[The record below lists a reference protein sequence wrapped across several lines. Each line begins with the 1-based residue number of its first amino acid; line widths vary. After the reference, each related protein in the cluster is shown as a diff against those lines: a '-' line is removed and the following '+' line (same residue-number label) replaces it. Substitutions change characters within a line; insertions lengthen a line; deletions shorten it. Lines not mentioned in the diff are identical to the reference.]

1 MKPLVGCVSMALL
14 LLAAGCSDAGL
25 LEVDTAQ
32 DLFSDGSSDR
42 WIVGDTLAAAAVM
55 KGEARVLFMG
65 QGTFSPFIVD
75 CVDPE
80 NFADSRGE
88 VTGRFFFLDDFQGS
102 IVLTRCT
109 VDDEGGEA
117 FNGSWSFISEKGKDE
132 IRGTFSMTM
141 EGRIVELTHRIRG
154 GTGRFADAKGW
165 FRSHGTIDEETGT
178 GRFYSK
184 GVISPPLDIEH
195 LDFYAEFSV
204 IPDTA
209 AGGFPCVDRQ
219 SELVPEAFRA
229 VRSEVVGVAMHLGR
243 TTGSFNTDLC
253 GVNADGSVASRG
265 EFVFMNARGDAIRGS
280 YIRVPQGDREVTE
293 HLVRGGEGRFAGAE
307 GTLQSNWMLDP
318 ETGAGTLTVEG
329 TITRLRGR

>member
-1 MKPLVGCVSMALL
+1 MLFVGY
-14 LLAAGCSDAGL
+14 
-25 LEVDTAQ
+25 
-32 DLFSDGSSDR
+32 
-42 WIVGDTLAAAAVM
+42 
-55 KGEARVLFMG
+55 
-65 QGTFSPFIVD
+65 GTFSPFIVD
-75 CVDPE
+75 CVDLE
-80 NFADSRGE
+80 GIADSRGE
-88 VTGRFFFLDDFQGS
+88 VTGRFFFLDNFQGS
-102 IVLTRCT
+102 IVQTHCT
-109 VDDEGGEA
+109 VDDEGSVT
-117 FNGSWSFISEKGKDE
+117 FNGSWVFTSEKGKDE
-132 IRGTFSMTM
+132 LRGTFSMTM

-195 LDFYAEFSV
+195 VDFYAEFSV

-209 AGGFPCVDRQ
+209 AGGFPCLDQ
-219 SELVPEAFRA
+219 QNEPVPELFLAA
-229 VRSEVVGVAMHLGR
+229 RSEVVGVAMHLGR

-253 GVNADGSVASRG
+253 GVNHDRDVVSRG
-265 EFVFMNARGDAIRGS
+265 EFVFMNARGDAIRGY
-280 YIRVPQGDREVTE
+280 YIRVQRDNGEVTE

-307 GTLQSNWMLDP
+307 GTLHANWMLDP

>member
-1 MKPLVGCVSMALL
+1 MVLF
-14 LLAAGCSDAGL
+14 LLAAGCSEAGL

-55 KGEARVLFMG
+55 NGEARVLFIG
-65 QGTFSPFIVD
+65 QGTFSPFIVA
-75 CVDPE
+75 CADPE
-80 NFADSRGE
+80 NFANSRGE

-109 VDDEGGEA
+109 VDDEGSVT
-117 FNGSWSFISEKGKDE
+117 FNGSWSFTSEKGKDK
-132 IRGTFSMTM
+132 IGGTFSMTR
-141 EGRIVELTHRIRG
+141 EGRIVELTHRIG
-154 GTGRFADAKGW
+154 WGTGRFVDAKGW

-184 GVISPPLDIEH
+184 GVISPPLEIEY

-204 IPDTA
+204 IPDTTT
-209 AGGFPCVDRQ
+209 GGFPCVDQQ
-219 SELVPEAFRA
+219 SEPVPEVFRA
-229 VRSEVVGVAMHLGR
+229 ARSEVVGVAMHLGR

-253 GVNADGSVASRG
+253 GVNPDGSVASRG
-265 EFVFMNARGDAIRGS
+265 EFVFINVRGDAIRGC
-280 YIRVPQGDREVTE
+280 YIRVPQTNGEVTE

-307 GTLQSNWMLDP
+307 GTLQAIWMLDP